1 LQSVTSTSAGGL
13 PGFTTR
19 EAMPLS
25 ATEILPASGAESN
38 LSTVGIGSV
47 AGLTAQLPPGP
58 AAWELAVLAGPAV
71 GELGEH
77 PAIVNATIIVRSIS
91 LAIFMRLPLSPRL
104 ERRFQRQVGA

>member
-1 LQSVTSTSAGGL
+1 
-13 PGFTTR
+13 
-19 EAMPLS
+19 MPLS
-25 ATEILPASGAESN
+25 ATEILPASGTGSN

-91 LAIFMRLPLSPRL
+91 LAIFMRLPLDSAAGTTISAPSRSIARL
-104 ERRFQRQVGA
+104 GA